1 MAKDLKKAPPKGGD
15 SFIDELSEDFDR
27 FETWV
32 IDNRKYLVAACILLV
47 IIVAIVFTVI
57 VARNSAARRNAE
69 MFAKA
74 KTVEEI
80 TAALDKAP
88 SAASASEARF
98 RLASLYLE
106 KKDYASARTQLEQ
119 IAKDASHAFL
129 AAKANLS
136 IGYLDE
142 LEGKKDEALKVFAA
156 LADNV
161 QTQPELRAE
170 AAYAAGR
177 ICFSQKNYERA
188 RSYLSRFR
196 ADQGT
201 VTGIWGTYAAA
212 LLRDIPAAPAQKSAA
227 SPAAASAQKSAA
239 APAAPAPGSKK

>member
-1 MAKDLKKAPPKGGD
+1 MAKDLKKTPPKGGD

-32 IDNRKYLVAACILLV
+32 IGNGKVLVAACVVLV
-47 IIVAIVFTVI
+47 LIVAIVFTVI
-57 VARNSAARRNAE
+57 VARNSAAQKNAE

-74 KTVEEI
+74 KTIEEI
-80 TAALDKAP
+80 TAALEKAP
-88 SAASASEARF
+88 SALSAPEARF

-106 KKDYASARTQLEQ
+106 KKDYASARTQFEQ

-142 LEGKKDEALKVFAA
+142 LAGKKDEALKVFAA

-161 QTQPELRAE
+161 QTLPELRAE

-177 ICFSQKNYERA
+177 ICFEQKNFERA
-188 RSYLSRFR
+188 RGYLSRFR

-212 LLRDIPAAPAQKSAA
+212 LLRDIPAAPAQKSV
-227 SPAAASAQKSAA
+227 A
-239 APAAPAPGSKK
+239 APAAPAQKTAAAGVPAPGSKK

>member
-69 MFAKA
+69 MFARA

-106 KKDYASARTQLEQ
+106 KKDYASARTQFEQ
-119 IAKDASHAFL
+119 IAKDATHAFL

-142 LEGKKDEALKVFAA
+142 LEGNKDEALKVFAA

-161 QTQPELRAE
+161 QTQA
-170 AAYAAGR
+170 
-177 ICFSQKNYERA
+177 
-188 RSYLSRFR
+188 
-196 ADQGT
+196 
-201 VTGIWGTYAAA
+201 
-212 LLRDIPAAPAQKSAA
+212 
-227 SPAAASAQKSAA
+227 
-239 APAAPAPGSKK
+239 